1 MHDPRDFLAFTQF
14 GILGTLLLGIGLLGV
29 LIHRNPVRLALSTG
43 VGLLGILFLSEGGT
57 LFHGATISVRP
68 DDDDRLV
75 SRTRTAIVDADMNAA
90 RITESS
96 SPTDNVASV

>member
-57 LFHGATISVRP
+57 LFHGATISVRGSVIAAVAIGMVCVRP
-68 DDDDRLV
+68 FHLWN
-75 SRTRTAIVDADMNAA
+75 SFLTATRKST
-90 RITESS
+90 
-96 SPTDNVASV
+96 